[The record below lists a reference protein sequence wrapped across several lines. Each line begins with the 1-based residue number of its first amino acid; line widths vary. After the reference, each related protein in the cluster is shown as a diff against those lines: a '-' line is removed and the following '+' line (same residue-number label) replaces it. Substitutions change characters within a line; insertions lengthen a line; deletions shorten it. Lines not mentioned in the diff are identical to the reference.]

1 MAEINI
7 LKSLRKRLGLT
18 QELVAEKVG
27 VSVNTLQNWEN
38 GGRIRNPSHLN
49 KLMDI
54 YGVGENL
61 RQMIVWSIYDC
72 DVVNISGVVDKLN
85 YSAIVDALD
94 NLSREKDVKYYM
106 HYPFDKIITALIV
119 IDDRIKCL
127 AVSLKYWELKIKK
140 SVSTMIFD
148 KATALVIDAV
158 GREYGLGVTADIV
171 YEIQNINEKVNDI
184 FPLAGSGGALY
195 VDEFEAY
202 MDYSTYFRSLMS
214 KIVVPQVQIDEELK
228 IALENMRVDYDRL
241 YSLRESVLLSLSLD
255 GVWQDMIDLSGLVDV
270 RHHVFWEVFTIIPFG
285 KSFTKNSSVKAMEW
299 FLLGPGRD
307 KVSIDRRVVNDKEC
321 MYLYCDASFYD
332 RCTVDKALGVLEN
345 NAGFK
350 VAAKD
355 RVVSREKWIDV
366 CKKSGILNDYILSV
380 KD

>member
-1 MAEINI
+1 MSEINI

-54 YGVGENL
+54 YGIGENL

-72 DVVNISGVVDKLN
+72 DVVDISGGVGKLN
-85 YSAIVDALD
+85 YSATLDALD
-94 NLSREKDVKYYM
+94 SLSREKDVKYYM
-106 HYPFDKIITALIV
+106 NYPFDKIITALIV

-127 AVSLKYWELKIKK
+127 AVSLKYWQLKTKK
-140 SVSTMIFD
+140 RVSTMIFD
-148 KATALVIDAV
+148 KATALLIDAV
-158 GREYGLGVTADIV
+158 SRDYGLGATADIV
-171 YEIQNINEKVNDI
+171 YQIQDINEKVNDI
-184 FPLAGSGGALY
+184 FPLAGYGGALY
-195 VDEFEAY
+195 MDEFGEY
-202 MDYSTYFRSLMS
+202 MDYNTYLRSSIS
-214 KIVVPQVQIDEELK
+214 KIVVPQVQIDAKLE
-228 IALENMRVDYDRL
+228 IALDDMRVDYNRL
-241 YSLRESVLLSLSLD
+241 YSMREYVLSSLSLD
-255 GVWQDMIDLSGLVDV
+255 GVWQDLIDLSGLVDI
-270 RHHVFWEVFTIIPFG
+270 RHHIFWEVFTILPFG
-285 KSFTKNSSVKAMEW
+285 KSFMKNSSVKAMEW
-299 FLLGPGRD
+299 FLRGPGRD

-332 RCTVDKALGVLEN
+332 RGVVNKALEILEN

-350 VAAKD
+350 VGAND
-355 RVVSREKWIDV
+355 RIVSREKWIDV
-366 CKKSGILNDYILSV
+366 CKKSGILDDYILSV